1 MRIVSGVSALARPFG
16 AAARLTLGSGILAL
30 ALALA
35 GGGPAA
41 AASFTMTIA
50 HLYPDDLTNN
60 EVAPAM
66 ERFRQI
72 VESATD
78 GDIEVEVFGAG
89 ALGSEVETGKQAQQ
103 GKTVQSVLISSGAA
117 SSFFKDYHAVVT
129 PFLFPDYVTAWT
141 FFDSPWFADY
151 MRGMLNE
158 SGLRYLGTF
167 DDGGGFV
174 AFTNNKRLIKT
185 VEDIKGLRIRVEE
198 NPAHITMMKSLGA
211 SATPLPWGEVQTA
224 LATGLAD
231 GQFNAP
237 GVNDIFKL
245 YDVTKFTTWSGHVYN
260 SVTWVVSEAWFA
272 QLPESH
278 RKVIVGAAREAV
290 AIGHGIATQISIIGW
305 VNSCKKFKD
314 CYILPDAEKAKMR
327 SIARPAYKQ
336 WITTDFGVDGAKVD
350 ALWGEVDRIAA
361 ELEAGWQANYMQ

>member
-1 MRIVSGVSALARPFG
+1 MKLIQAYRHARVLLRRG
-16 AAARLTLGSGILAL
+16 AWAATLGGVAL
-30 ALALA
+30 VAMSSVQIAY
-35 GGGPAA
+35 AA
-41 AASFTMTIA
+41 KYTMTIA

-66 ERFRQI
+66 ERFKQI
-72 VESATD
+72 VESATG
-78 GDIEVEVFGAG
+78 GDLEVKVFGGG
-89 ALGSEVETGKQAQQ
+89 ALGSEVETGKQAQI
-103 GKTVQSVLISSGAA
+103 GKTIQSTLISSGAA
-117 SSFFKDYHAVVT
+117 SSFYKDYQIVVT
-129 PFLFPDYVTAWT
+129 PFLFPNYKTAWE
-141 FFDSPWFADY
+141 FFDSAWFADF
-151 MRGMLNE
+151 MQGMLKK

-174 AFTNNKRLIKT
+174 AFTNNKRLIKS

-245 YDVTKFTTWSGHVYN
+245 YDVNDYTTWSGHVYN
-260 SVTWVVSEAWFA
+260 SVTWLVSEAWFKE
-272 QLPESH
+272 LPEDY
-278 RKVIVGAAREAV
+278 KKIIVGAAREAV

-305 VNSCKKFKD
+305 VNSCKKFKE

-327 SIARPAYKQ
+327 AIARPAYKT
-336 WITTDFGVDGAKVD
+336 WIVEEFGAEAAKVD
-350 ALWGEVDRIAA
+350 ALWAQVDKIAA
-361 ELEAGWQANYMQ
+361 ELEAKWASSYLK